1 MMSKQPKKILTTAL
15 IAGIIL
21 TGGIITELP
30 TTMKVTAV
38 YDKKLGY
45 DPDAKPNIW
54 EIHNLKDLRSEMERL
69 HWFSVCKTCLGGFND
84 EGTFGVSSDEKLTGK
99 KSGKWIVYKCWDRA
113 DYDVIGEY
121 DDEGVACRV
130 FLQLLQKRAQM
141 RKPIDDWGW
150 KPFWLLDSIEIR

>member
-54 EIHNLKDLRSEMERL
+54 
-69 HWFSVCKTCLGGFND
+69 
-84 EGTFGVSSDEKLTGK
+84 
-99 KSGKWIVYKCWDRA
+99 
-113 DYDVIGEY
+113 
-121 DDEGVACRV
+121 
-130 FLQLLQKRAQM
+130 
-141 RKPIDDWGW
+141 
-150 KPFWLLDSIEIR
+150 